1 MPSVQAAPTSVTST
15 GGLTRFGQDA
25 RMLAS
30 ATDASGAIFTTAAD
44 VASFYT
50 GGISGIPSDAT
61 VTGVELVSDTV
72 NSKKGQVGTFGST
85 GTGEKMTFNVK
96 FWNGTSFTSPVNF
109 AGAGAADFVAEGS
122 NDYEPTAC
130 PFGSGCGNGTTPIAG
145 GAGQLHG
152 LSWSPSTQSDWG
164 WAMFTTAIELT
175 PVGGMQRGIVLKIYY
190 DEAPP
195 NPGPTYNKAAAMIS
209 TKSGNVT
216 IDLGNIK
223 IGI

>member
-15 GGLTRFGQDA
+15 GGLTRFSSDT

-30 ATDASGAIFTTAAD
+30 ATDSSGAVFTTAAN

-85 GTGEKMTFNVK
+85 GTGETMTFNVK
-96 FWNGTSFTSPVNF
+96 FWNGTSFTSAVNF
-109 AGAGAADFVAEGS
+109 AGAGAADFVANGS

-145 GAGQLHG
+145 GDGQLHG
-152 LSWSPSTQSDWG
+152 LSWSPGTQADWG
-164 WAMFTTAIELT
+164 WAMFTTAINLT

-190 DEAPP
+190 TEAPP
-195 NPGPTYNKAAAMIS
+195 NPRPTYNNGAAMMS
-209 TKSGNVT
+209 TKSGT
-216 IDLGNIK
+216 IIIGRGNIN